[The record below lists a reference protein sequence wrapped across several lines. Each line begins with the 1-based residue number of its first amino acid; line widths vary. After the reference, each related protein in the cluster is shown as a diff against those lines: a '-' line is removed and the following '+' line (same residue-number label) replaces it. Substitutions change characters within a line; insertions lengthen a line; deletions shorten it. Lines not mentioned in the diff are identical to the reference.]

1 MSKTN
6 NNISF
11 VRQELAPAMAPPIN
25 ESGVLGWMRKNLFS
39 NIPNT
44 ILTLFALY
52 ILYLI
57 IPGMIQWVLTDAVWS
72 GEDRLACATIAQGGQ
87 LAEGWNAACWPYV
100 GAYLKLFIYGR
111 YPDAELWRVNVVLI
125 MFFVGLVPLLMP
137 NVPFKRENLI
147 FMLGVFPVA
156 SFVLLSGGNLSYGG
170 LFSLLFVML
179 VVALIFTLGLPGRI
193 KKFFPA
199 AGEGNALNYA
209 AIALAVILVALFVLA
224 KYFEEYLIAIVLS
237 LSFSVPWLA
246 TALKFVGGASH
257 VPFSGNFW
265 IDYFVLSGLV
275 IGAVS
280 LYFKGVDRDP
290 TKPAML
296 TVFAMAILGLILFV
310 MSIDFGLEP
319 VETDRW
325 GGFVMTLVIAVTGIV
340 AALPLGILLAL
351 GRRSDMP
358 AVSLFSV
365 IFIEFWRGIP
375 LITVLF
381 MSSVMLPLFL
391 PDGVTFDKL
400 LRALIGV
407 ALFSSAYMA
416 EVVRGGLQALPKGQ
430 YEGAMAV
437 GLNYWQSMRLIIMPQ
452 ALKIVIP
459 GIVNTFIG
467 LFKDTTLVSIIG
479 LLDFLGMIN
488 LSHSDSNWATPV
500 QAMSSYVFCAFIFF
514 LFCFGMSRYS
524 IYMEDRLNTSHR

>member
-11 VRQELAPAMAPPIN
+11 VRSEMAQAMAPPVN
-25 ESGVLGWMRKNLFS
+25 DSGVIGWMRKNLFS
-39 NIPNT
+39 NIANT
-44 ILTLFALY
+44 ILTLFAMY
-52 ILYLI
+52 ILYLT
-57 IPGMIQWVLTDAVWS
+57 IPGMIQWIFTDAVWT
-72 GEDRLACATIAQGGQ
+72 GDDRLACATVAQGGQ
-87 LAEGWNAACWPYV
+87 LPADWKAACWPYV

-111 YPDAELWRVNVVLI
+111 YPDAELWRVNIVLI

-147 FMLGVFPVA
+147 FMLGIFPVA
-156 SFVLLSGGNLSYGG
+156 SFVLLSGGNLG
-170 LFSLLFVML
+170 LNGFLLPDAVMEPSAFKFWVDFLILSLVICGIVGAYMKGTESEPKPAVIITAIAMGVLALVLFVM
-179 VVALIFTLGLPGRI
+179 AF
-193 KKFFPA
+193 
-199 AGEGNALNYA
+199 
-209 AIALAVILVALFVLA
+209 
-224 KYFEEYLIAIVLS
+224 
-237 LSFSVPWLA
+237 
-246 TALKFVGGASH
+246 
-257 VPFSGNFW
+257 
-265 IDYFVLSGLV
+265 
-275 IGAVS
+275 
-280 LYFKGVDRDP
+280 
-290 TKPAML
+290 
-296 TVFAMAILGLILFV
+296 
-310 MSIDFGLEP
+310 DFGLEP
-319 VETDRW
+319 VETDLW

-437 GLNYWQSMRLIIMPQ
+437 GLNFWQSMRLIIMPQ

-500 QAMSSYVFCAFIFF
+500 QAMTSYVFCAFIFF

>member
-1 MSKTN
+1 MSDLDSQTSMN
-6 NNISF
+6 RAETGGIEVAF
-11 VRQELAPAMAPPIN
+11 VRKELAPAMAPPIN
-25 ESGVLGWMRKNLFS
+25 DSGVVGWMRKNLFS
-39 NIPNT
+39 SVFNT
-44 ILTLFALY
+44 VLTLFALY
-52 ILYLI
+52 ILYLT
-57 IPGMIQWVLTDAVWS
+57 IPGIIRWVFTDAVWS
-72 GEDRLACATIAQGGQ
+72 GEDRLACATVAQGGQ
-87 LAEGWNAACWPYV
+87 LPDGWKAACWPYV
-100 GAYLKLFIYGR
+100 GAYLKQFIYGR
-111 YPDAELWRVNVVLI
+111 YPDAELWRVNVSLL

-137 NVPFKRENLI
+137 NLPFKRENLI
-147 FMLGVFPVA
+147 FMLGIFPVA
-156 SFVLLSGGNLSYGG
+156 AFVLLSGGNLDYNG
-170 LFSLLFVML
+170 FLLPEAIMAPSEL
-179 VVALIFTLGLPGRI
+179 
-193 KKFFPA
+193 KFWVDFIILTA
-199 AGEGNALNYA
+199 IICAGVGAYMRA
-209 AIALAVILVALFVLA
+209 TDTDPKPAVILTAIAMGVLA
-224 KYFEEYLIAIVLS
+224 
-237 LSFSVPWLA
+237 
-246 TALKFVGGASH
+246 
-257 VPFSGNFW
+257 
-265 IDYFVLSGLV
+265 LV
-275 IGAVS
+275 
-280 LYFKGVDRDP
+280 
-290 TKPAML
+290 
-296 TVFAMAILGLILFV
+296 LFV
-310 MSIDFGLEP
+310 MSVDFGLVP
-319 VETDRW
+319 VETDLW

-340 AALPLGILLAL
+340 ASLPLGILLAL
-351 GRRSDMP
+351 GRQSKMP

-365 IFIEFWRGIP
+365 VFIEFWRGIP

-500 QAMSSYVFCAFIFF
+500 QAMTSYVFCAGLFFI
-514 LFCFGMSRYS
+514 FCFGMSRYS
-524 IYMEDRLNTSHR
+524 IYMENRLNTSHR